1 VPSFRK
7 SKYCRIRHL
16 SVSRESKLDG
26 THGITPKGRACFG
39 NSSLLQNSLEQYVIR
54 RIVDFALNNQLL
66 VLGFAALLFAGG
78 IAAFHDL
85 PIEAYPDVA
94 DNYVEI
100 ITQWPGISAE
110 QIEQQVTIPLEIVM
124 NGIPHVV
131 HLRSFSL
138 FGLSD
143 IKLIFDDESD
153 NDWNRERVLERLS
166 QVTLPPNV
174 VPQMGTDWSPVGQIY
189 FFTLHSTNPAYD
201 PMELKSIE
209 DWVIEKSFKAV
220 PNIVDVAS
228 FGGPTREYQ
237 VRVNPNKLVSYGLS
251 LAQVEQ
257 QLTNNNAN
265 AGGSFIEAGLQ
276 QINVRSIG
284 LVNRVQDI
292 EQTVIVTKNGT
303 PIRVQD
309 IAVVSQGP
317 KIRLGQFAKAI
328 HREDGKIIDN
338 DDVVSGIVLLRKG
351 AAADMALQGIHK
363 KVEELNNYILPRGVK
378 IVPFIDRSDLVHFT
392 SHTVLHNLT
401 EGMILVSIILFL
413 FLGNVRGALIVAAT
427 IPFSLLFASI
437 CLDLRHIPANL
448 LSLGALDFG
457 MVVDGA
463 VVMVENIVRHLSH
476 QNGVK
481 TARERISE
489 ASHEVQRPV
498 FFAIAIIIT
507 AYLPIF
513 TLQRVEG
520 RLFHPMAWTV
530 AFALLGALLFSILI
544 APVLASF
551 AFQKGAKEWHNPILH
566 FVIER
571 YRIAVR
577 WAIRRRTITVGAC
590 VLLVAIANYLAFSG
604 VIGSEFL
611 PHLDEGALW
620 VRGTLAPSTGPEE
633 GIRAANQ
640 ARIIFCSFPEVPQCT
655 SQVGRPDD
663 GTDTTGFF
671 NTEFFVDLKPKE
683 VWRPVFHEN
692 KDELI
697 AAMQRELDKIPGVVW
712 GFSQPIE
719 DNMEEAVSGVKGAL
733 ATKIYGDDLKVLEE
747 KGDEIVN
754 IMRHIN
760 GIEDLGVF
768 RVLGQPNLNV
778 TVDRAAAAR
787 YQINV
792 ADVQDAIQTAVGG
805 NALTQ
810 VLQGEA
816 RYDLTLRY
824 LPEYRDTQEAIENIR
839 LLSASG
845 ERVSL
850 QQLCRMSVTDGASE
864 IYREGNRRYVAIKYS
879 VRGRDLGSTVEEA
892 IKKVNQEVKLPS
904 GYSLD
909 WEGEYESQ
917 KRANQRLLI
926 VLPITILLIFVIL
939 YTMFKSFK
947 WALLILANIAI
958 APIGGLLALLMTGT
972 NFSVSSGVGFLALF
986 GVSVQTGVIMLEYI
1000 NQLRARRY
1008 SIEDAAVEG
1017 AVLRLRP
1024 IMMTM
1029 LVATLGLLPAALSHA
1044 IGSDSQR
1051 PFAIVIVGGLIA
1063 ALVMSV
1069 FLLPTLYVWIASE
1082 RDVLPTAEGTFEE
1095 GEHVD

>member
-1 VPSFRK
+1 M
-7 SKYCRIRHL
+7 
-16 SVSRESKLDG
+16 
-26 THGITPKGRACFG
+26 
-39 NSSLLQNSLEQYVIR
+39 IR
-54 RIVDFALNNQLL
+54 RVVDFALHNRLL
-66 VLGFAALLFAGG
+66 ILGLASVLFLWG
-78 IAAFHDL
+78 IISFHNL

-94 DNYVEI
+94 ENYVEI

-110 QIEQQVTIPLEIVM
+110 QVEQQVTVPLETVM
-124 NGIPHVV
+124 NGIPGVV

-143 IKLIFDDESD
+143 LKLVFEDGTD
-153 NDWNRERVLERLS
+153 NAWNRERVLERLS

-189 FFTLHSTNPAYD
+189 FFTLHSTNPKYD
-201 PMELKSIE
+201 AMELKSIE
-209 DWVIEKSFKAV
+209 DWVVEKNLKSV
-220 PNIVDVAS
+220 PDIVDVAS

-237 VRVNPNKLVSYGLS
+237 VRVDPDKLVSYGLN

-265 AGGSFIEAGLQ
+265 AGGSFIQEGLQ
-276 QINVRSIG
+276 QINVREVG
-284 LVNRVQDI
+284 LVESVHDI
-292 EQTVIVTKNGT
+292 EETVISTKNGT
-303 PIRVQD
+303 PLRVKD
-309 IAVVSQGP
+309 IAEVSQGP
-317 KIRLGQFAKAI
+317 KIRLGQFARAAHKEVI
-328 HREDGKIIDN
+328 HQENGKLIDN

-351 AAADMALQGIHK
+351 AAADPALKALHDKI
-363 KVEELNNYILPRGVK
+363 EEMNNHILPPGVK

-413 FLGNVRGALIVAAT
+413 FLGNVRGGLIVAAT

-463 VVMVENIVRHLSH
+463 VVMIENIVRHMGFTH
-476 QNGVK
+476 GTQ
-481 TARERISE
+481 TATERIGE

-498 FFAIAIIIT
+498 FYAIAIIIT

-520 RLFHPMAWTV
+520 RLFQPMAWTV
-530 AFALLGALLFSILI
+530 AFALLGALVFSILI

-551 AFQKGAKEWHNPILH
+551 AFAKGAKEWHNPVME
-566 FVIER
+566 FAVTQ
-571 YRIAVR
+571 YRGAVR
-577 WAIRRRTITVGAC
+577 WAIRHRGVTVGVC
-590 VLLVAIANYLAFSG
+590 VVAVALGSYLAFSG
-604 VIGSEFL
+604 AIGSEFL

-620 VRGTLAPSTGPEE
+620 VRGTLAPSTGPDE
-633 GIRAANQ
+633 GIRVANQ
-640 ARIIFCSFPEVPQCT
+640 ARMVLCSFPEVPQCT

-671 NTEFFVDLKPKE
+671 NTEFFVDLKPKDE
-683 VWRPVFHEN
+683 WRPVFHED

-697 AAMQRELDKIPGVVW
+697 AAMQRELDKIPGALW

-719 DNMEEAVSGVKGAL
+719 DNMEEAVSGVKGEL
-733 ATKIYGDDLKVLEE
+733 ATKVYGQDLKTLEA
-747 KGDEIVN
+747 KADEIVG
-754 IMRHIN
+754 IMRQIH

-787 YQINV
+787 HQINV
-792 ADVQDAIQTAVGG
+792 ADVQDAVQTAVGG

-810 VLQGEA
+810 VLQDEA
-816 RYDLTLRY
+816 RYDLVLRY
-824 LPEYRDTQEAIENIR
+824 LPEYRDTKEAIQRIR
-839 LLSASG
+839 LVSPTG

-850 QQLCRMSVTDGASE
+850 AQLCDIQVQDGGSE
-864 IYREGNRRYVAIKYS
+864 IYREGNERYIAIKYS
-879 VRGRDLGSTVEEA
+879 VRGRDLGSAVEEA
-892 IKKVNQEVKLPS
+892 INKVTHQVELPT
-904 GYSLD
+904 GYHLK
-909 WEGEYESQ
+909 WEGEYASQ
-917 KRANQRLLI
+917 KRANARLLI
-926 VLPITILLIFVIL
+926 VLPITILIIFIIL

-947 WALLILANIAI
+947 WAMLIMANIAI
-958 APIGGLLALLMTGT
+958 APVGGLLALLVTGT

-1000 NQLRARRY
+1000 NQLRVRRY
-1008 SIEDAAVEG
+1008 TIEDAAVEG

-1063 ALVMSV
+1063 ALVMSI
-1069 FLLPTLYVWIASE
+1069 FLLPTLYVWIAGE
-1082 RDVLPTAEGTFEE
+1082 RDVLPAAEGQFEE